1 MKNDSNEPINEVME
15 LKKCT
20 NFSMICTEQK
30 QIPYEISGD
39 PIMKTIT
46 ATELKNAL
54 GAYLEEAKKGETLI
68 ITKDGKEICEI
79 RSLKERRLALF
90 DSLTGV
96 ASDVDPE
103 EAKAERR
110 LAL

>member
-1 MKNDSNEPINEVME
+1 
-15 LKKCT
+15 
-20 NFSMICTEQK
+20 
-30 QIPYEISGD
+30 
-39 PIMKTIT
+39 MKTIT

-54 GAYLEEAKKGETLI
+54 GAYLEEAKQGETLI

-103 EAKAERR
+103 EAKVERR
-110 LAL
+110 LTL